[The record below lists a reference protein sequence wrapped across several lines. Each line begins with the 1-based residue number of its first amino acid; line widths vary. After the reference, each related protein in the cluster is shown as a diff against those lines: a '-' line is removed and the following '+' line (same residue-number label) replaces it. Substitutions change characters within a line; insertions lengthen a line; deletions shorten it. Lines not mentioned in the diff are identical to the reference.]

1 MKLSKV
7 ERLLLANQ
15 FELLS
20 RDENNNYLS
29 KKDCI
34 LKRDILL
41 EGYEHLYSSEIFSIV
56 SDEIIDDDTSK
67 FVLDILG
74 MYDKLHISYINNIQ
88 DGTSTVDEKDITF
101 TGFDGNEEIEY
112 YSFCKF
118 FIEDMNRYERLRE
131 MDNFALNSHSS
142 RLGRYRRQLD
152 VYKSMQLDKKNDSG
166 IDVLSDD
173 QIQQI
178 IAIR

>member
-1 MKLSKV
+1 M
-7 ERLLLANQ
+7 
-15 FELLS
+15 
-20 RDENNNYLS
+20 S

-41 EGYEHLYSSEIFSIV
+41 DGYEHLYSSEIFSNVLDGIV
-56 SDEIIDDDTSK
+56 DDETSK
-67 FVLDILG
+67 FVLDILR

-88 DGTSTVDEKDITF
+88 DKTSTVDEKDITF

-118 FIEDMNRYERLRE
+118 FIEDMNRYERLKE
-131 MDNFALNSHSS
+131 MDNFAINSHCS
-142 RLGRYRRQLD
+142 RLGRYKRQLD
-152 VYKSMQLDKKNDSG
+152 VYKSMKLDKKSDFG
-166 IDVLSDD
+166 VDVLSDE
-173 QIQQI
+173 QIQKI